1 MHLHCLTPCIE
12 GCKQRGPLRHPFKTA
27 PCIAEYSGAVGGQG
41 FPISRHL
48 PVLHHVH
55 HTGVL
60 RQPSLRRGGSSV
72 LNPKREQIVDPVL
85 CYMTWL
91 RLTTL
96 SGRMDSASL
105 TGEGYGHRRVV
116 IKLTSGPIWIASS
129 MPFLACADVF
139 KLE

>member
-91 RLTTL
+91 PLDYSIRPYGLGEPYWGRIWTPKGGNKINQRSNLDCIVDAFPRLR
-96 SGRMDSASL
+96 GRFQ
-105 TGEGYGHRRVV
+105 T
-116 IKLTSGPIWIASS
+116 
-129 MPFLACADVF
+129 
-139 KLE
+139 